1 MLRCKW
7 LLAVGGWLVVF
18 GAGSA
23 KADNALGDRIKLL
36 STDKSV
42 YGKVETI
49 SRNEVVVSQTSGNET
64 IAVNDIALVEP
75 AGDTRDMK
83 EARADA
89 NKGDLDAALLALA
102 RVKPEEVSE
111 PLAQDELAYM
121 KVVYAA
127 KQAILAQSAEQGDDE
142 AQKQNPVEVA
152 KQAWENLSNYLK
164 DHPNTMHYYEANE
177 TLGNLLVAVGKQ
189 DAAATYFK
197 EVGTAPWPDYQARAQ
212 LLLGRALQSQGKYD
226 LALAAYDAVVR
237 IGGKGPLAEAQVQ
250 EATIG
255 RTYSLAGQGK
265 ADEAIQ
271 TLKEIIARADDENVG
286 LLALAY
292 NALGNCYRIQKD
304 SQQAVWAYLHVDL
317 EYGSAAEAHAEAL
330 ANLASLW
337 TELRRPDRARA
348 ARDNLQEHYPHS
360 RWAKRGK

>member
-1 MLRCKW
+1 MLRCTC
-7 LLAVGGWLVVF
+7 LVAVGGVLLVF
-18 GAGSA
+18 GSA
-23 KADNALGDRIKLL
+23 SARAQNALGDRIKVL
-36 STDKSV
+36 SDTSSIF
-42 YGKVETI
+42 GSIETI
-49 SRNEVVVSQTSGNET
+49 TRNEVIIAQPNGNKT
-64 IAVNDIALVEP
+64 VPVNDITLVEL
-75 AGDTRDMK
+75 AGEPREMK
-83 EARADA
+83 EARAA
-89 NKGDLDAALLALA
+89 GNKGDYDAALQALD
-102 RVKPEEVSE
+102 RVKPEDITRT
-111 PLAQDELAYM
+111 LIQDEFTYQ
-121 KVVYAA
+121 KVLYAA
-127 KQAILAQSAEQGDDE
+127 KQAILAQAAGADDE
-142 AQKQNPVEVA
+142 DAAKQNPVEMA
-152 KQAWENLSNYLK
+152 RQAWENLNKYLK

-197 EVGTAPWPDYQARAQ
+197 EVGTAPWPDFQARAQ

-226 LALAAYDAVVR
+226 QALAAYDAVVR

-265 ADEAIQ
+265 ADEAIK
-271 TLKEIIARADDENVG
+271 TLKEIIARADDDDVD

-304 SQQAVWAYLHVDL
+304 SQQALWAYLHVDL

-337 TELRRPDRARA
+337 TELRRPDRARD

-360 RWAKRGK
+360 RWAKRK